1 MLRPRRQGAKQPDR
15 TENPDTRP
23 HTHSHCLIGRT
34 CPSLEFLFDE
44 PRCVQAS
51 KEEDLLTGVS
61 VCFPTFRI
69 LLGPL
74 RLCVGTLAIASQRG
88 PRPQP
93 KTSTQSSL
101 RLHRGTEKKA
111 EKEWDPSSSS
121 SPWPRWALRE
131 LCVGSCS
138 WWLVE
143 SEAHILRGPQRICEI
158 VVHLGGGAPGIQH
171 IMSLFQSRFIADC
184 RG

>member
-88 PRPQP
+88 PAAATKDLNTEFTETSPRPRRRKP
-93 KTSTQSSL
+93 RKNGTPAL
-101 RLHRGTEKKA
+101 RL
-111 EKEWDPSSSS
+111 
-121 SPWPRWALRE
+121 
-131 LCVGSCS
+131 
-138 WWLVE
+138 
-143 SEAHILRGPQRICEI
+143 LRG
-158 VVHLGGGAPGIQH
+158 LGGPSANSVLALVLGGSWNPKLTFFAAH
-171 IMSLFQSRFIADC
+171 KEFAR
-184 RG
+184 